1 MLIDEWVNRWRIPP
15 ECLNELKN
23 VLDYVPENSTGGV
36 MSESSVQQRVMLE
49 SSRLGARMF
58 RNNVGACTD
67 DRGNHIRYGLAN
79 VSMAQ
84 NKRLKSSDLIGITPL
99 LVQQRHVGTRL
110 GIFTALEV
118 KKGDWKFPHTPSE
131 REKAQLNFINLVRLN
146 GGFGSFINNANQI
159 GEILDQH

>member
-1 MLIDEWVNRWRIPP
+1 MQLN
-15 ECLNELKN
+15 ECINELKAI
-23 VLDYVPENSTGGV
+23 LDYVPDNSTEGS
-36 MSESSVQQRVMLE
+36 MTESSVQQRVMLE

-79 VSMAQ
+79 VSTAQ

-99 LVQQRHVGTRL
+99 TVQQHHVGNTL

-118 KKGDWKFPHTPSE
+118 KKGSWALPRTPNE

-146 GGFGSFINNANQI
+146 GGYAGFVNNPSKVKDLLGQPYS
-159 GEILDQH
+159 